1 MVLCIFENVALWQK
15 QHRFLDALWFCLVI
29 LTVGYG
35 DFYPHTTVTR
45 LLALLFIMVGTT
57 SQ

>member
-1 MVLCIFENVALWQK
+1 VALWQK

-29 LTVGYG
+29 MTVGYG